1 MAVLAPMRALLVE
14 LAPDFGQGK
23 VFRPNRDVR
32 FSPDKSPYKTHI
44 GATIGSSYLQLSAN
58 GLAAASGM
66 HGMAPDQLDRY
77 RRAVAHEGTGTDLE
91 QAISDVKRHAIE
103 VHGHD
108 SLKSAP
114 KGYQGDHPRIAL
126 LQHKG
131 LTAWKEW
138 PVARWLGT
146 ATAKQRIVDFL
157 TATEPLN
164 EWLSCHVGLSTLP
177 DRRR

>member
-1 MAVLAPMRALLVE
+1 MRALLVE

-44 GATIGSSYLQLSAN
+44 GATIGSNYLQLSAN

-91 QAISDVKRHAIE
+91 QAISDVERHAIE
-103 VHGHD
+103 VQGHD

-114 KGYQGDHPRIAL
+114 KGYPGDHPRIAL
-126 LQHKG
+126 LQHKS

-146 ATAKQRIVDFL
+146 VTAKQRIVDFL
-157 TATEPLN
+157 TASQPLN
-164 EWLSCHVGLSTLP
+164 EWLSSHVGPSTLP